1 MERLDILFAGI
12 AVLVLAAIA
21 YFYWIIGD
29 LQRWFNALRRPFA
42 GRQMRHPRSQAKTID
57 P

>member
-12 AVLVLAAIA
+12 GVLVLAAIA

-29 LQRWFNALRRPFA
+29 LQRWFNALRRPFVS
-42 GRQMRHPRSQAKTID
+42 RQVRHSRPQAKTID